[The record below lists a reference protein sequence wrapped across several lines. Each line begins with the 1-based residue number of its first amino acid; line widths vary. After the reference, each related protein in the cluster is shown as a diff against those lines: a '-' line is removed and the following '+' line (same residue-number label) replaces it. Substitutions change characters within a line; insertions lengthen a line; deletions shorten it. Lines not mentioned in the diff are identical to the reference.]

1 MNVNDYKYKIEL
13 HAHTN
18 PGSGCSSVSPERM
31 VAVHKKS
38 GCDAVVI
45 TNHFEP
51 LISTVPLLV
60 SFMSM
65 LTGTGGNCG
74 SQSSTMVIQGMA
86 MEEIRLKDFFRV
98 VFKEFRIAL
107 ICSVILAAVIFV
119 RIIFMY
125 QNVKIAAIV
134 SITLI
139 GTVILSKLLGCM
151 LPMLAKKLHI
161 DPAIMSA
168 PLLSTLVDSCSTL
181 LYFTIAMKILN
192 VAV

>member
-1 MNVNDYKYKIEL
+1 ML
-13 HAHTN
+13 LM
-18 PGSGCSSVSPERM
+18 VSATFTGMIITSFE
-31 VAVHKKS
+31 
-38 GCDAVVI
+38 DA
-45 TNHFEP
+45 
-51 LISTVPLLV
+51 LSLLPV
-60 SFMSM
+60 LTAFIPM
-65 LTGTGGNCG
+65 LMDTGGNCG

-98 VFKEFRIAL
+98 AFKEFRIAL
-107 ICSVILAAVIFV
+107 ICSVILAAVNFV
-119 RIIFMY
+119 RIIIMY

-151 LPMLAKKLHI
+151 LPMLAKKIHI

>member
-1 MNVNDYKYKIEL
+1 
-13 HAHTN
+13 
-18 PGSGCSSVSPERM
+18 
-31 VAVHKKS
+31 
-38 GCDAVVI
+38 
-45 TNHFEP
+45 
-51 LISTVPLLV
+51 
-60 SFMSM
+60 
-65 LTGTGGNCG
+65 
-74 SQSSTMVIQGMA
+74 MA

-98 VFKEFRIAL
+98 AFKEFRIAL
-107 ICSVILAAVIFV
+107 ICSVILAAVNFV
-119 RIIFMY
+119 RIIIMY

-151 LPMLAKKLHI
+151 LPMLAKKIHI

>member
-1 MNVNDYKYKIEL
+1 MNRIPWLLILMLTSIITGTIITKYENAFAAI
-13 HAHTN
+13 
-18 PGSGCSSVSPERM
+18 
-31 VAVHKKS
+31 
-38 GCDAVVI
+38 
-45 TNHFEP
+45 
-51 LISTVPLLV
+51 PLLV
-60 SFMSM
+60 SFIPM
-65 LTGTGGNCG
+65 LMDTGGNCG

-98 VFKEFRIAL
+98 AFKEFRIAL
-107 ICSVILAAVIFV
+107 ICSVILAAVNFV
-119 RIIFMY
+119 RIIIMY

-151 LPMLAKKLHI
+151 LPMLAKKIHI

>member
-1 MNVNDYKYKIEL
+1 MRSYAALFLRNVVDEL
-13 HAHTN
+13 WRQCEAWN
-18 PGSGCSSVSPERM
+18 
-31 VAVHKKS
+31 A
-38 GCDAVVI
+38 
-45 TNHFEP
+45 N
-51 LISTVPLLV
+51 
-60 SFMSM
+60 
-65 LTGTGGNCG
+65 
-74 SQSSTMVIQGMA
+74 
-86 MEEIRLKDFFRV
+86 
-98 VFKEFRIAL
+98 
-107 ICSVILAAVIFV
+107 
-119 RIIFMY
+119 IIIMY

-151 LPMLAKKLHI
+151 LPMLAKKIHI